1 MVPTIH
7 SSRLGSLIEVPQ
19 PNLQPTLKEE
29 VIVRLYPN
37 EALINLFDLLK
48 ATTRTQRLKW
58 TRGYECTAPGGD
70 ACICYEQAEI
80 FIRYLGL
87 PEDMIDR
94 VERAMSSNASR
105 VSLRR
110 EKTILNT
117 VYSKKVSGKKVSGS
131 EVGSTLVRLDPDRS
145 LVNATHICAAA
156 GVGRSRLT
164 RWKDDNGIT
173 PSRIDRR
180 KGLAGTWITHEQGLE
195 LSKYLGMSTSALT
208 KAIRDRDDCVWV
220 PISERQRAKVSRIGE
235 GPSEG
240 ETDGP
245 SKGTEPERY
254 EGFGAA
260 SANDSQS
267 YDPTAA
273 YADLPDI
280 NWSVLLEG
288 LQEDTIR

>member
-1 MVPTIH
+1 MVPTSR
-7 SSRLGSLIEVPQ
+7 SSRPGCLIEVPQ
-19 PNLQPTLKEE
+19 PNLQKPTPKEE

-37 EALINLFDLLK
+37 EELINLFDLLK

-58 TRGYECTAPGGD
+58 TRGYECTAPDGD
-70 ACICYEQAEI
+70 TSICYEQAEI

-94 VERAMSSNASR
+94 VERAMSSKASR

-110 EKTILNT
+110 EKTITNT
-117 VYSKKVSGKKVSGS
+117 VYSKKISGS

-156 GVGRSRLT
+156 GFGRSRLT
-164 RWKDDNGIT
+164 RWKDDNRIT

-180 KGLAGTWITHEQGLE
+180 KGLAGTWITHEQGLK
-195 LSKYLGMSTSALT
+195 LSEYLGMSTSALI
-208 KAIRDRDDCVWV
+208 KAIRDRVDRVWV
-220 PISERQRAKVSRIGE
+220 PISERQGAKVLRIGE

-240 ETDGP
+240 ETEGP
-245 SKGTEPERY
+245 SKGIEPQRY

-273 YADLPDI
+273 YGDLSDL